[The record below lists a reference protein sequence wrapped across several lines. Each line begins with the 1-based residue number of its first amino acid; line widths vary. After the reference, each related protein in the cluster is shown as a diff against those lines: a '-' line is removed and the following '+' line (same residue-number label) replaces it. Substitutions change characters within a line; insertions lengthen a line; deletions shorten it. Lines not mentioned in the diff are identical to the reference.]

1 MKNYESQH
9 IRNIAIIGHAGCG
22 KTTLAETMLFEA
34 GVISRMGNVEDG
46 NTVSDYH
53 EIEHERVNSI
63 HNTLMYLDWKDSK
76 INIIDTPGFDD
87 FSGEALTALSVA
99 DTAIMLLNAQHG
111 VEVQTDI
118 LWEYTKQLNKPV
130 IFTINQ
136 VDQDNADI
144 ENTIE
149 QLKNNF
155 GRKVTTFQ
163 YPLDSGPGFDSII
176 DVLKMIMYKF
186 PKGGGK
192 PEKLPIPDEEKQKA
206 EQLHTELI
214 ENVAEVQ
221 DSLMEL
227 YFEKGTLEEDEMKNG
242 LQKALIQRD
251 IFPVFCLSAKQ
262 NMGSGRLM
270 GFINNIVPSPVDLPP
285 LQLNDE
291 QSLACDAKGDPCLFI
306 YKTSTEQNLGEM
318 LFFKVYSG
326 EIKVGMDLV
335 NENTKSTERFN
346 QLYFINGK
354 ERTNTKII
362 TSGDIGATVKLKNSN
377 TNNTL
382 HLKGKKIEIPPVKFP
397 KPTIRTAVVSQK
409 KGEEERLS
417 IALHQIIE
425 EDLSINVEQSQELKQ
440 TIIHAQGELQLNILK
455 WRLENIFKLSIDYIK
470 PRIPYR
476 ETISK
481 SAKSSYRHKKQ
492 SGGAGQFAEVYM
504 LIEPFKEDMPD
515 PEGLN
520 VRGRETVDLKWG
532 GKLVFYNCIVGGAID
547 VRFLPSILKGVMEKM
562 VDGPMT
568 NSCVRDVRVSIYDG
582 KMHPVD
588 SNDMAFKIAGM
599 RAFKDAFREAGPIIL
614 EPIYEVEVM
623 VPDEMGGDVMS
634 DLQTR
639 RAVILGMDS
648 GGQYQIIKAKV
659 PLAELHS
666 YSSTLRSISQGRAK
680 HKEKYIEYAP
690 VPFDIQQKLIEEQ
703 QKELEEA

>member
-1 MKNYESQH
+1 MKNYESKH
-9 IRNIAIIGHAGCG
+9 IRNIAIIGHAGTG
-22 KTTLAETMLFEA
+22 KTTLTETMLFEA
-34 GVISRMGNVEDG
+34 GVISRRGNVEES

-63 HNTLMYLDWKDSK
+63 YNTLMYLDWKDSK

-87 FSGEALTALSVA
+87 FIGEALTALTVA
-99 DTAIMLLNAQHG
+99 DTAVMLLNAQHG
-111 VEVQTDI
+111 VEVQTSI

-144 ENTIE
+144 ESTVE
-149 QLKNNF
+149 QLKSNF
-155 GRKVTTFQ
+155 GRKVTVFQ
-163 YPLDSGPGFDSII
+163 YPLNTGSGFNSII
-176 DVLKMIMYKF
+176 DILRMIMYKF

-192 PEKLPIPDEEKQKA
+192 PEKLPIPDEEIQKA

-214 ENVAEVQ
+214 ENVAEVE

-227 YFEKGTLEEDEMKNG
+227 YFEKGSLEEDEMKKG

-270 GFINNIVPSPVDLPP
+270 GFIDNIVPSPVDMPP
-285 LQLNDE
+285 LPLNDE
-291 QSLACDAKGDPCLFI
+291 QSLACDAKGNPCIFI
-306 YKTSTEQNLGEM
+306 YKTSSEQSLGEM
-318 LFFKVYSG
+318 SFFKVYSG
-326 EIKVGMDLV
+326 EIKAGMDLM
-335 NENTKSTERFN
+335 NEKTRSSERFN

-354 ERTNTKII
+354 NRTNTKTI
-362 TSGDIGATVKLKNSN
+362 TAGDIGASVKMKNSH

-382 HLKGKKIEIPPVKFP
+382 HLKGNKIEIPLMQFP
-397 KPTIRTAVVSQK
+397 EPTIRTAVVSIN
-409 KGEEERLS
+409 KGEEEKLS
-417 IALHQIIE
+417 IALHQIVE
-425 EDLSINVEQSQELKQ
+425 EDLSITVEQSQELKQ
-440 TIIHAQGELQLNILK
+440 TIIHAQGELQLNIMK
-455 WRLENIFKLSIDYIK
+455 WKLENVFKLSVNYIK

-476 ETISK
+476 ETINN

-504 LIEPFKEDMPD
+504 LIEPYKEGMPD
-515 PEGLN
+515 PQGLN
-520 VRGRETVDLKWG
+520 VRGRDTIDLKWG
-532 GKLVFYNCIVGGAID
+532 GNLVFYNCIVGGAID

-562 VDGPMT
+562 EDGPMT
-568 NSCVRDVRVSIYDG
+568 GSCVRDVRVSIYDG
-582 KMHPVD
+582 KMHAVD
-588 SNDMAFKIAGM
+588 SNDMAFKIAGLM
-599 RAFKDAFREAGPIIL
+599 AFKNAFREASPIIL

-648 GGQYQIIKAKV
+648 GEHGQIIKAKV
-659 PLAELHS
+659 PLAELHN

-690 VPFDIQQKLIEEQ
+690 VPFDVQQKLVEEK